1 MPPGAYP
8 GLMDLPEVAEIVAAT
23 MVAGTHYSADW
34 FPVPMPV
41 VAPRPVVRSIIAVS
55 QSRGPK
61 VDNLAAGFVGLFDVN
76 DFRCRRLLRCSLLCP
91 FERQPLTFQP
101 FPMQALPLI
110 GNGIVV
116 GCGFSGSA
124 DDVGNF
130 DLC

>member
-1 MPPGAYP
+1 
-8 GLMDLPEVAEIVAAT
+8 MDLPEVAEIVAAT

-61 VDNLAAGFVGLFDVN
+61 VDNLAAGFVGLF
-76 DFRCRRLLRCSLLCP
+76 
-91 FERQPLTFQP
+91 E

-124 DDVGNF
+124 DDVGHF

>member
-61 VDNLAAGFVGLFDVN
+61 VDNLAAGFVGLVTMLYLALFAADGV
-76 DFRCRRLLRCSLLCP
+76 FEP
-91 FERQPLTFQP
+91 FIWVL
-101 FPMQALPLI
+101 
-110 GNGIVV
+110 
-116 GCGFSGSA
+116 
-124 DDVGNF
+124 DDLSVAINF
-130 DLC
+130 DLA